1 MKEFLVRGRC
11 MQEDIQRI
19 VSDIHDHFDSST
31 KHLHFKLT
39 DRRSLTANSQVWVW
53 AQQIARE
60 KGEDSK
66 TEYARMK
73 RDHGL
78 PILLSD
84 PEHGPVIDW
93 MLKQFKF
100 YERSDEQQLVIIDG
114 LEITRKFSTRQHN
127 SFRDSV
133 QSFYN
138 LHGFNL
144 QYLEKDDGYG

>member
-1 MKEFLVRGRC
+1 MKEYLVRGRYLN
-11 MQEDIQRI
+11 EDVSRI
-19 VSDIHDHFDSST
+19 VSAIHDHFDQSV

-78 PILLSD
+78 PILLAD
-84 PEHGPVIDW
+84 PEHGELTDW

-100 YERSDEQQLVIIDG
+100 YSRTDKQQLVIIDG
-114 LEITRKFSTRQHN
+114 MQVTSLFSTRQHN
-127 SFRDSV
+127 EFRDSV

-138 LHGFNL
+138 THGYNL
-144 QYLEKDDGYG
+144 QYLEKDNG